1 MAKGQMRPQREKRKP
16 KAEGKKDKVP
26 AYMRGESSAM
36 SAPKP
41 EPIKIAPK
49 K

>member
-1 MAKGQMRPQREKRKP
+1 MAKGQQKPQREKRKP

-26 AYMRGESSAM
+26 AYMRNDSGAM
-36 SAPKP
+36 SGPKP
-41 EPIKIAPK
+41 DQGKGPK

>member
-1 MAKGQMRPQREKRKP
+1 MAKGQMKPQREKRKP

-26 AYMRGESSAM
+26 AYMRGGSSM
-36 SAPKP
+36 SSRPP
-41 EPIKIAPK
+41 EPIKITPK